1 MQNDLYGM
9 PPAFFESRPV
19 TPFCQMRDEA
29 QAGVC
34 RALGVSLPR
43 ALFRALQAAFRD
55 IEHRDPT
62 VGELRQ
68 LAELHR
74 LTIHD
79 ASRIAIGELDTDD
92 AELAETW
99 AELME
104 RRRLL
109 ADGVAAPCTLPDIL
123 TATNDYL
130 CRLGERQQNAPLR
143 VFCAEA
149 TGDLSPCDLAPIG
162 LASTARAAGYTPLAR
177 SAVGGIDRLLGKY
190 EPERYTVTGRKTA
203 PAAGDLI
210 LLVQGLPDE
219 TAAALTHRCT
229 LPRSDRVL
237 PSITP
242 LNGRPL
248 PLALCDLTDGA
259 ELRVEALFP
268 GRTGDIM
275 TEVTRFGTNMPA
287 TDMTYLLRVRR
298 DEFESVRR
306 ICQSATPMPA
316 MTVIGQTVGAP
327 RLTFLHMGVVLASL
341 SLPILRLALA
351 PGLYSVRLDI
361 APAMGEL
368 PVPAPTV
375 SRLEPAP
382 GIRAASVVYAPDS
395 THTAFRQS
403 RAAVEAVVA
412 ALRDTPGT
420 ITLSVALTGYRA
432 DRDAELAVPFAALCG
447 LYRAAAELRLAS
459 PDPYFRAARSADEPC
474 VVSLWGIVEEG

>member
-34 RALGVSLPR
+34 RALGISLPR
-43 ALFRALQAAFRD
+43 ALFRALQTAFRD

-62 VGELRQ
+62 VGELRL

-74 LTIHD
+74 LTLHD

-109 ADGVAAPCTLPDIL
+109 ADGMAAPCTLPDIL

-149 TGDLSPCDLAPIG
+149 PGDLAPCG
-162 LASTARAAGYTPLAR
+162 LTSTVRAAGYTPLAQV
-177 SAVGGIDRLLGKY
+177 SVGGVDRLLGKY
-190 EPERYTVTGRKTA
+190 EPERYTITGRKTA

-219 TAAALTHRCT
+219 TAAALTHRCA

-268 GRTGDIM
+268 ARTGDIM
-275 TEVTRFGTNMPA
+275 TEVTRFGTDMPA

-341 SLPILRLALA
+341 SLPVLRLALA

-361 APAMGEL
+361 APTMGEL

-375 SRLEPAP
+375 SRPEPAP

-395 THTAFRQS
+395 THTAFHQS

-412 ALRDTPGT
+412 ALRDIPGT
-420 ITLSVALTGYRA
+420 ITLSVAVTGYRA
-432 DRDAELAVPFAALCG
+432 DRDAELAAPFAALCG

-459 PDPYFRAARSADEPC
+459 PDPYFRAAQSSDEPC
-474 VVSLWGIVEEG
+474 VVSLCGFVEGG